1 MGHDLIVIIIL
12 IILDTR
18 VLALHLMVVVDME
31 GIASRKVLRV
41 VYFSS
46 SIIRVKKVLRGLLL
60 LQIGGSLMI

>member
-1 MGHDLIVIIIL
+1 
-12 IILDTR
+12 
-18 VLALHLMVVVDME
+18 MVVVDME

-41 VYFSS
+41 VHFSS